1 LTEKEEQV
9 LCFESKLLARYLT
22 QKIFSPPFI
31 WDQIRANIVKIPKS
45 QAEQNEEYKQLIAYG
60 IIRSENS
67 ILMYRRTTKGDENRL
82 WNQYSIG
89 VGGHINI
96 YDQKQKQMTKVG
108 KNNIPINFFQAA
120 VQREIEEEITIDSPY
135 YLGTPELKYF
145 INDNSDAVGRVHFG
159 LVWLFEMKYPK
170 TTLPPIEVKRKIV
183 RGKKGLGEINFYDIN
198 YLKLHKEHFE
208 NWSQLIIEAICT
220 EQTCK

>member
-1 LTEKEEQV
+1 MTENEEQV
-9 LCFESKLLARYLT
+9 LCFESKLLAGYLT
-22 QKIFSPPFI
+22 QKIFFPPFI

-60 IIRSENS
+60 IIRLEKS
-67 ILMYRRTTKGDENRL
+67 ILTYRRTTKGEENRL

-96 YDQKQKQMTKVG
+96 YDQNQKQMTKVG
-108 KNNIPINFFQAA
+108 KNNIPSNFFQTA
-120 VQREIEEEITIDSPY
+120 VQREIDEEIVIEPPY
-135 YLGTPELKYF
+135 YLGIPELKYF

-159 LVWLFEMKYPK
+159 LVWLFEMKYSK

-183 RGKKGLGEINFYDIN
+183 RGKKDLDEISFCDIN

-208 NWSQLIIEAICT
+208 NWSQLIIEAICN
-220 EQTCK
+220 E